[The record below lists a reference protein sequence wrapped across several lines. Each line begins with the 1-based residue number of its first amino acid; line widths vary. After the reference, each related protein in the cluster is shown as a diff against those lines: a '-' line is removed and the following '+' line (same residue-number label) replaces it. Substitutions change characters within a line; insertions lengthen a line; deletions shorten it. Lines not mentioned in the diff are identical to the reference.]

1 MPDWSVKG
9 AIFAPID
16 RRDITLG
23 SFSDAT
29 ASDISVLLRLE
40 IQEILTIAKG
50 ASADASVRTLDVLK
64 QLRLPTFGDSD
75 ILRAYRAWL
84 QEPERE
90 VM

>member
-16 RRDITLG
+16 RKDITLG

-29 ASDISVLLRLE
+29 EADISVLLRLE
-40 IQEILTIAKG
+40 IQEILTIVKG
-50 ASADASVRTLDVLK
+50 ASADASARTLEVLK
-64 QLRLPTFGDSD
+64 QRRLPAYGDSD

-84 QEPERE
+84 QEPGRE